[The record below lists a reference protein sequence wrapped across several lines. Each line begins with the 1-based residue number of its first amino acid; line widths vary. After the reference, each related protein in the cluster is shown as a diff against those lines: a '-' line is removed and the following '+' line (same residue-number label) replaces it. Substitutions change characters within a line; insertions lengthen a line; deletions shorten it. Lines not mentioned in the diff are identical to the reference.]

1 MGIDELERAADL
13 LMGRTIAAFVTRVED
28 DGREVFVVICDDGTT
43 LTCEHPIVDSGEP
56 PIVKSK
62 LHTSGRFKGCPR

>member
-1 MGIDELERAADL
+1 
-13 LMGRTIAAFVTRVED
+13 
-28 DGREVFVVICDDGTT
+28 VICDDGTT